1 MNIPPPSAAGRH
13 DMSNGIDSDG
23 RRVIVVGGGVAG
35 LAAAHRVVELARDR
49 GAGVDVRVL
58 EARDR
63 LGGSIVTVRRDGFLV
78 EGGPDSFITE
88 KPWAMA
94 LCRRLGIADQIIGTN
109 PDRRRVYVV
118 RGGRLYAIPEGF
130 LLLAPTRVW
139 PFVASGLFSWPG
151 KIRMGMDVL
160 LPARKRAPGEDE
172 SLADFVRRR
181 FGREALERIAQPLV
195 GGIYTADPEK
205 LSLRATMPRFLDL
218 EDKYR
223 SIILGMRKAKK
234 ARAAA
239 SGGRDSGARYSI
251 FVSMR
256 DGMDRLTNTLAERLP
271 AGSVRTQ
278 TVVSRIERADGK
290 WRVFLTDGSS
300 ESADAVILAC
310 PAYASAE
317 TVRGVD
323 ASLAGELAGIEYAS
337 SATMTLGFERR
348 QVRHELD
355 GFGFVVPLA
364 ERRSLIAGTFGSVK
378 FPGRAPEGH
387 VLMRAFLGGAVQ
399 PEVYAMDDESLRAA
413 VLKDLRELLGVAGE
427 PLFADIHRWPNSMP
441 QYPVGHLDRVA
452 RIERL
457 LAAYPG
463 LAVAGNAFGGVGIP
477 DCVHSGE
484 MAAERAFNQLTSGL
498 A

>member
-1 MNIPPPSAAGRH
+1 MPS
-13 DMSNGIDSDG
+13 DQQSSNE
-23 RRVIVVGGGVAG
+23 RVIIVGGGVAG
-35 LAAAHRVVELARDR
+35 LAAAHRVLELTRERDTAVELR
-49 GAGVDVRVL
+49 L
-58 EARDR
+58 IESRDR
-63 LGGSIVTVRRDGFLV
+63 LGGSIVTVRRDGFII

-88 KPWAMA
+88 KPWGMA
-94 LCRRLGIADQIIGTN
+94 LCRRLGITDQVIGTN

-118 RGGRLYAIPEGF
+118 RDGRLYAIPEGF
-130 LLLAPTRVW
+130 LLLAPTRIW
-139 PFVASGLFSWPG
+139 PFITSGLFTWPG

-160 LPARKRAPGEDE
+160 LPARKRSPGQDE

-205 LSLRATMPRFLDL
+205 LSLLATMPRFLEL

-223 SIILGMRKAKK
+223 SVILGMRNARK

-239 SGGRDSGARYSI
+239 SPEGGSGARYSI
-251 FVSMR
+251 FVTMR
-256 DGMDRLTNTLAERLP
+256 DGMDTLTDAIVARLP
-271 AGSVRTQ
+271 VESIRTDAAA
-278 TVVSRIERADGK
+278 TRVERVGERYRVVLA
-290 WRVFLTDGSS
+290 DGSS

-310 PAYASAE
+310 PAYVSA
-317 TVRGVD
+317 RILRDVD
-323 ASLAGELAGIEYAS
+323 ASLTAELASIEYAS
-337 SATMTLGFERR
+337 SATMTLGFDRK

-378 FPGRAPEGH
+378 FPGRAPEGR

-399 PEVYAMDDESLRAA
+399 PEVYAMDDDQLRAA
-413 VLKDLRELLGVAGE
+413 VLRDLRELIGVQGE
-427 PLFADIHRWPNSMP
+427 PLFVELHRWPSSMP

-452 RIERL
+452 RIERML
-457 LAAYPG
+457 ESLPG
-463 LAVAGNAFGGVGIP
+463 LALAGNAFGGVGIP

-484 MAAERAFNQLTSGL
+484 VAAERVWQQFDQTRR
-498 A
+498 